1 MSDEVKTKTQ
11 TDGSNP
17 CGVDLNWLAGRK
29 VVRVTNDLAMITME
43 FDDGLVFKIQALNYK
58 GEPFVAITPY
68 KDPNAA

>member
-1 MSDEVKTKTQ
+1 MSEEVKTKTQ

-43 FDDGLVFKIQALNYK
+43 FDDGLVFKIQEIITESSCQCGYTGVDT
-58 GEPFVAITPY
+58 GES
-68 KDPNAA
+68 